1 MAKRPV
7 DEMLKLNPD
16 VKAIVS
22 SGYSSDPIMS
32 RYAEYGFKDVLKK
45 PYALEQLSAVL
56 KKVLEN

>member
-1 MAKRPV
+1 
-7 DEMLKLNPD
+7 MLKLNPD